1 MTVVVNS
8 RDDFTLENYRRVA
21 TGGEAVAIGP
31 EARTTMAE
39 GRANFLH
46 LLESDRTQFIYG
58 VTSSFGP
65 RAKLTIPP
73 DQQRAHARA
82 FGFRRGNW
90 HAGSAA
96 GTSTS
101 VSSAASSSRGWPTSW
116 LGTPRPGR

>member
-21 TGGEAVAIGP
+21 MGGESVAIGP

-73 DQQRAHARA
+73 DEQRAHARA

-90 HAGSAA
+90 A
-96 GTSTS
+96 
-101 VSSAASSSRGWPTSW
+101 RGFGGGY
-116 LGTPRPGR
+116 LDERVVRGIVFARLEIGRAHV